1 MMSGRTAQARE
12 GRMSIKRVLLRLP
25 VVGPAL
31 RYVKRVL
38 CVPFVCDDLT
48 RQVAD
53 LHDQTL
59 HRAAAIQD
67 EIRSLPNLWVPVS
80 EQVWEAQAV
89 GAQAM
94 AEDVRTLLDKFRR
107 EQSETLAAINRRLE
121 AMEDRMANVADAAM
135 WNE

>member
-1 MMSGRTAQARE
+1 MSLKQ
-12 GRMSIKRVLLRLP
+12 IVLKIP
-25 VVGPAL
+25 VLGSGL
-31 RYVKRVL
+31 RYLKRL
-38 CVPFVCDDLT
+38 ASVPFVCDDLT
-48 RQVAD
+48 RQVAH

-89 GAQAM
+89 GAQTM
-94 AEDVRTLLDKFRR
+94 VEDVRALFEKFRKDQA
-107 EQSETLAAINRRLE
+107 EMLAAIERRLE
-121 AMEDRMANVADAAM
+121 AMEERMAGVADAAAM

>member
-1 MMSGRTAQARE
+1 MSLKRLILKAPLLGPGLRY
-12 GRMSIKRVLLRLP
+12 IKRLLL
-25 VVGPAL
+25 
-31 RYVKRVL
+31 
-38 CVPFVCDDLT
+38 VPFVCDDLT

-94 AEDVRTLLDKFRR
+94 AEDVRALLEKFRKDQA
-107 EQSETLAAINRRLE
+107 EVLAAIDRRLE
-121 AMEDRMANVADAAM
+121 AMEERMAGVADAAAM